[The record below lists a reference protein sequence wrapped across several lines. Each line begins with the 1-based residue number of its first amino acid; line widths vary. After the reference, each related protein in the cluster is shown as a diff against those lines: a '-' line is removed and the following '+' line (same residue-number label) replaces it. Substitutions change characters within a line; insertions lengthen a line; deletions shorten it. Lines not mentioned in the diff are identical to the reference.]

1 MTGEVYT
8 VAASGLN
15 MRELPD
21 PAAEILVVLPR
32 GQFVTRLDNRNWGNG
47 WFRIQADLHMMTFQG
62 YVSASHIQPINAPPA
77 AGRGDLKVT
86 QADIIKLA
94 KNPNTSFLPGLVAG
108 FQAELPRYEINNPL
122 RVSHF
127 MAQCAHESANFRYLT
142 ELGSDSYFQR
152 YEGRT
157 GLGNTQPGDGARY
170 KGRGIIQLTG
180 RANYTRYGSLLGLD
194 LVNNPDLAAKPEN
207 SVKIACEFWK
217 QQTQHARMTGVT
229 MNQLADRDDITTITL
244 RINGGLNGLTDRQ
257 AKLALAKTIWGATTG
272 V

>member
-21 PAAEILVVLPR
+21 AAAEILVVLPR

-47 WFRIQADLHMMTFQG
+47 WFRVQADLHMMTFQG
-62 YVSASHIQPINAPPA
+62 YVSASHIQPVNAPPA
-77 AGRGDLKVT
+77 TGRTDLRVT
-86 QADIIKLA
+86 EADIIKLA
-94 KNPNTSFLPGLVAG
+94 KNPKREFLPGLVAG
-108 FQAELPRYEINNPL
+108 FQRELPRYEINTGL

-127 MAQCAHESANFRYLT
+127 MAQCAHECDNFRTMQEYAS
-142 ELGSDSYFQR
+142 GDA
-152 YEGRT
+152 YEGRAS
-157 GLGNTQPGDGARY
+157 LGNTQPGDGRRY

-180 RANYTRYGSLLGLD
+180 RTNYRVYGGYLGLD
-194 LVNNPDLAAKPEN
+194 LENNPELAAIPEN
-207 SVKIACEFWK
+207 AVKVACEYWK
-217 QQTQHARMTGVT
+217 RTTRNGVT
-229 MNQLADRDDITTITL
+229 MNQLADADDITTITK

-257 AKLALAKTIWGATTG
+257 AKLAIAKTIWGGRAG

>member
-62 YVSASHIQPINAPPA
+62 YVSASLIQPINTPPA
-77 AGRGDLKVT
+77 TGRGDLKVT
-86 QADIIKLA
+86 EADIIKLA
-94 KNPNTSFLPGLVAG
+94 KNPKREFLPGLVAG
-108 FQAELPRYEINNPL
+108 FQRELPRYEINTGL

-127 MAQCAHESANFRYLT
+127 MAQCAHECDNFRTMQEYAS
-142 ELGSDSYFQR
+142 GDA

-157 GLGNTQPGDGARY
+157 TLGNTQPGDGRRY

-180 RANYTRYGSLLGLD
+180 RANYRTYGGYLGLD
-194 LVNNPDLAAKPEN
+194 LENNPELAAIPEN
-207 SVKIACEFWK
+207 AVKVACEYWK
-217 QQTQHARMTGVT
+217 RTTRNNVT
-229 MNQLADRDDITTITL
+229 MNQLADADDINQITR
-244 RINGGLNGLTDRQ
+244 RINGGINGLTDRQ
-257 AKLALAKTIWGATTG
+257 AKLVIAKSIWGTG
-272 V
+272 AGV